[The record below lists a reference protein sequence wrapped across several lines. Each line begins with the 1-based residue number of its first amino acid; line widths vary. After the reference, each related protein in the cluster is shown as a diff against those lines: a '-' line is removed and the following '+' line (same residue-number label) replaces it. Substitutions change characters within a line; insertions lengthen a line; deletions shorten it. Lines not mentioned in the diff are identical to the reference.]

1 MYTDM
6 FGKKRMKT
14 ALHVHTNRSDGGL
27 SPQEAIRYFKER
39 GFDAVALTD
48 HWVWHEGGEMD
59 GVQILSGCEYN
70 SPHGDT
76 ASGVFHILG
85 IGAPCEPQV
94 QDRAD
99 AQCYVDAIRQA
110 GGIAILAHP
119 AWSLN
124 TVEQVKELEGI
135 CGTEIYNTVSGVHAS
150 NRPDSSAIVDLLANA
165 GLCFPLIAADDCHYY
180 DNDAAVSYIMID
192 VSDGKTSQADLT
204 QKIAQ
209 GAFYAT
215 QGPEI
220 HLSVEGSKAV
230 VRCSPAVKI
239 SFYSQTAWSADR
251 NAYGDGMTQAQY
263 QLKPFEKWIRAEV
276 TDALGNR
283 AWSNVISL

>member
-6 FGKKRMKT
+6 LGKKRMKT
-14 ALHVHTNRSDGGL
+14 ALHVHTNRSDGKL

-48 HWVWHEGGEMD
+48 HWVWNESGEMD
-59 GVQILSGCEYN
+59 GVKILSGCEYN

-76 ASGVFHILG
+76 ARGVFHILG
-85 IGAPCEPQV
+85 IGASSEPRV
-94 QDRAD
+94 KDKTD
-99 AQCYVDAIRQA
+99 AQSYIDAIRQA
-110 GGIAILAHP
+110 GGLAILAHP

-124 TVEQVKELEGI
+124 TVEQVKGLNGI
-135 CGTEIYNTVSGVHAS
+135 LGTEIYNTVSGVHAS

-165 GLCFPLIAADDCHYY
+165 GMCFPLIAADDCHYY
-180 DNDAAVSYIMID
+180 DNDAAVSYIMVD
-192 VSDGKTSQADLT
+192 VSDGRSSQEDLV

-220 HLSVEGSKAV
+220 HLNVEEGKAI
-230 VRCSPAVKI
+230 VRCTPAAKI
-239 SFYSQTAWSADR
+239 SFYSQTAWAGDR
-251 NAYGDGMTQAQY
+251 NAYGDGITQAQY
-263 QLKPFEKWIRAEV
+263 TLKPFERWIRAEV
-276 TDALGNR
+276 TDAQGKR
-283 AWSNVISL
+283 AWSNVIRL